1 MTRFIISFIF
11 MVTAAFS
18 LNVAS
23 HEMTPTYFSIVPS
36 HVDSVYKTRVN
47 LYNRRKDVEY
57 YEIGVFD
64 ANFKSVPFVSLYR
77 IVKVDYLSE
86 VNVDVYVKSDLAS
99 KVVYICSKSKLRK
112 VAKTLT
118 AVSSRI
124 CSKVG

>member
-1 MTRFIISFIF
+1 MTRLILSFVL

-23 HEMTPTYFSIVPS
+23 HEMTPTYFSMVPS
-36 HVDSVYKTRVN
+36 HVDSVYRTKVN

-64 ANFKSVPFVSLYR
+64 ANFKPIPFVSLYR

-86 VNVDVYVKSDLAS
+86 VNVDVYIKSSLAD
-99 KVVYICSKSKLRK
+99 KAVYICSKSKLRK
-112 VAKTLT
+112 ASKTLT

-124 CSKVG
+124 CSKAK

>member
-1 MTRFIISFIF
+1 MSRFILSFIF

-23 HEMTPTYFSIVPS
+23 HEMTPTYFDMVPS
-36 HVDSVYKTRVN
+36 HVDSVYRTKVN

-64 ANFKSVPFVSLYR
+64 SSFKPIPFVSLYR

-86 VNVDVYVKSDLAS
+86 VNVDVYVKSSLVD
-99 KVVYICSKSKLRK
+99 KIVYICSKSKLRK
-112 VAKTLT
+112 SSSTLT

-124 CSKVG
+124 CSKAQ